1 MVTGVQADTRC
12 LHSYKLGRN
21 LRYAQSIILLLIVV
35 VITLIIFIVID
46 ISVVLCHDHVSSCSG
61 CVSQSGK

>member
-1 MVTGVQADTRC
+1 
-12 LHSYKLGRN
+12 
-21 LRYAQSIILLLIVV
+21 LLLIVV

-46 ISVVLCHDHVSSCSG
+46 ISVVLCHDHISSCSG